1 MTTNGNDKHVEHYQ
15 KRHDNVP
22 HDSCRWIVED
32 NEGWST
38 KFIVA
43 PFGGK
48 RERSEV
54 GRNKI
59 VEKIVEKE
67 VIVDKIVEKIVL
79 DKGVKPGASNNVI
92 QRYISE
98 ITVLKEL
105 IEQLRSKI

>member
-1 MTTNGNDKHVEHYQ
+1 MVKKEIQVIEID
-15 KRHDNVP
+15 
-22 HDSCRWIVED
+22 
-32 NEGWST
+32 
-38 KFIVA
+38 
-43 PFGGK
+43 
-48 RERSEV
+48 
-54 GRNKI
+54 KI